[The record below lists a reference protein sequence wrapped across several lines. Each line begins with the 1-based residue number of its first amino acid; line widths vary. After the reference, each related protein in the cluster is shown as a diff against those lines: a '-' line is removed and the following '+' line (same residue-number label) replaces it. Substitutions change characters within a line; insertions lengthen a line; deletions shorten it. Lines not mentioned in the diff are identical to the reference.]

1 MMIRSGFFRGALLRG
16 LGGSLLCFNL
26 SHVLV
31 DLSLLQLAEAIL
43 VCHHRNL
50 DVLATALDNLET
62 STHYS
67 NLRYLLHIKCQASN
81 DIAMMEKPT
90 QQKTL
95 NKQRSKA
102 NEFVM
107 KKKKQSKQASLSTDK

>member
-1 MMIRSGFFRGALLRG
+1 
-16 LGGSLLCFNL
+16 
-26 SHVLV
+26 
-31 DLSLLQLAEAIL
+31 
-43 VCHHRNL
+43 
-50 DVLATALDNLET
+50 
-62 STHYS
+62 
-67 NLRYLLHIKCQASN
+67 
-81 DIAMMEKPT
+81 MMEKPT